1 MTRALN
7 HGVVNTHYTSTIQQG
22 LTPSW
27 KHSFAL
33 VSNLTVSCVLCIFV
47 QWKGAHA
54 QRTWIFS
61 LHPLFP
67 FVLKLLSTYRGL
79 SPSYQRRLCFPLFFW
94 LIIVHEHHSSIT
106 SSDRLWN
113 PFCVVFCAFKT
124 CAPCLYKVWTFST
137 LCCMVCA
144 LKILWS

>member
-1 MTRALN
+1 MPRALN

-113 PFCVVFCAFKT
+113 PFCVVFVPSRLARL
-124 CAPCLYKVWTFST
+124 APTKSGLFQ
-137 LCCMVCA
+137 LCVAWCA